1 MTKRIIAGA
10 VMFLTL
16 HFVGGVASVQAQQSF
31 ILNFDENG
39 NGSININGAGFVPL
53 QGILAPD
60 PTQTG
65 SPLALM
71 YLLPPQVTP
80 VVNGDVQIFE
90 PNSNSNIESDRL
102 RFTNGL
108 GVVFAPSGPSAD
120 RMYYY
125 SDLEA
130 SGNQDL
136 ADTGLPSLPA
146 NTTDSA
152 VEVGPEGANGFTYTA
167 AGPNT
172 YNGISDTP
180 EASSFLLLGTGLLSI
195 AGYMRRRWLQ

>member
-1 MTKRIIAGA
+1 
-10 VMFLTL
+10 MFLTL

-108 GVVFAPSGPSAD
+108 GVVFAPAGPSAD

-136 ADTGLPSLPA
+136 ADTGLPPLIGTPA
-146 NTTDSA
+146 S
-152 VEVGPEGANGFTYTA
+152 VLEVGPEGANGFTWTPS
-167 AGPNT
+167 PNT

-195 AGYMRRRWLQ
+195 AGFMRRKWLQ